1 MYIVVSRQNA
11 SDVQVPGL
19 AILCL
24 TQNSGAALSS
34 CRRVRE
40 GEDTSFIATIAIY
53 DIESNK
59 AYELSDFKDSENMPL
74 VYLTEKQY
82 GKDAWNE
89 KFFGNFK
96 IHKRRKVGVL
106 DKEEEK
112 ANHGMFRALVLF
124 DSDELWH
131 IYEDVPTAREAYEL
145 CREASKG
152 THPFCVF
159 DDQGI
164 PQTKD
169 GKLLA
174 AAAL

>member
-24 TQNSGAALSS
+24 TETPGAALSS
-34 CRRVRE
+34 CRRNRE
-40 GEDTSFIATIAIY
+40 GQDASFIATIAIY

-74 VYLTEKQY
+74 VYITEKQY

-89 KFFGNFK
+89 KFFGTFK
-96 IHKRRKVGVL
+96 IFKRRKVGVL

-112 ANHGMFRALVLF
+112 ASLGMFRALVLI

-131 IYEDVPTAREAYEL
+131 IYEDVPTVSEAYKL
-145 CREASKG
+145 CLEASKG
-152 THPFCVF
+152 RYPFCVF

-164 PQTKD
+164 PQTKE